1 MTPSINSDMTP
12 ASAQDKPHSFYF
24 YLLAAAGLYIF
35 IQSFSLLSPIL
46 FSFLLIVL
54 VSLAVNPLI
63 SRMRGWA
70 GGRKRATAM
79 LVIGCA
85 LLAVLSAWALYTPLQ
100 NSVSLIGA
108 RLPGYWERLQK
119 PLIRM
124 EKQSVITEAKL
135 QSEVTSEVVQKA
147 TEAGETQ
154 AARLAKTLP
163 PVKPAN
169 QPGFIRASLGEMMQS
184 LIGSFSAVAFNAA
197 QILVVLITVFF
208 GVTFTLMNPRPIFS
222 AIFSAVPER
231 HHALTLVILRRVSE
245 FVPRWAIATLMAML
259 TVGLLVFLLMW
270 PLFGFADALVLGLIA
285 GLFEAVPYVGPTLSA
300 IPALLFALGAGGT
313 TPLWV
318 LLAYF
323 MIQLLENNVIIP
335 LIMAGGMKLNAVA
348 VMFSILFCVALF
360 GVLGVVV
367 AAPMVAI
374 IEILHDELYRKHFL
388 PTVTAAQLDRLAR
401 GALRERP
408 ADGK

>member
-1 MTPSINSDMTP
+1 MTP

-79 LVIGCA
+79 LVITCV
-85 LLAVLSAWALYTPLQ
+85 LLAALAAWALYAPLQ
-100 NSVSLIGA
+100 NSASLIGA
-108 RLPGYWERLQK
+108 RLPSYWERLQK

-154 AARLAKTLP
+154 AARLAKIVP

-169 QPGFIRASLGEMMQS
+169 QPGFIRSSLGEMMQS
-184 LIGSFSAVAFNAA
+184 LIGSFSAMAFNAA

-408 ADGK
+408 VDGK

>member
-1 MTPSINSDMTP
+1 MTEPTPTP
-12 ASAQDKPHSFYF
+12 ASEKEKRHSFYF
-24 YLLAAAGLYIF
+24 YLLAAAGFYIF

-63 SRMRGWA
+63 ARMRGWA
-70 GGRKRATAM
+70 GGRTAATGL
-79 LVIGCA
+79 LVTGIA
-85 LLAVLSAWALYTPLQ
+85 LLIILTAWALYAPLQ
-100 NSVSLIGA
+100 NSAGLIGA

-124 EKQSVITEAKL
+124 EKHAVISEAKM
-135 QSEVTSEVVQKA
+135 QSEVASEVVQKA
-147 TEAGETQ
+147 TEEGDPQIAK
-154 AARLAKTLP
+154 LAKAAP
-163 PVKPAN
+163 PPKPVA
-169 QPGFIRASLGEMMQS
+169 QPSFIRTSLGEMVHS
-184 LIGSFSAVAFNAA
+184 LAGSFSDVAFNVA

-222 AIFSAVPER
+222 AIFAVVPER
-231 HHALTLVILRRVSE
+231 QHERTLVILRRVSE
-245 FVPRWAIATLMAML
+245 FVPRWAMATLLAML
-259 TVGLLVFLLMW
+259 TVGLLVFFLMW

-285 GLFEAVPYVGPTLSA
+285 GIFEAVPYLGPLLSA
-300 IPALLFALGAGGT
+300 VPALLFALGEGGM

-318 LLAYF
+318 VLAYF
-323 MIQLLENNVIIP
+323 AIQLLENNVIIP
-335 LIMAGGMKLNAVA
+335 LIVAGSMKLHPVA

-374 IEILHDELYRKHFL
+374 VEILHEELYRTRFL
-388 PTVTAAQLDRLAR
+388 PSVTDAHLDKLAR
-401 GALRERP
+401 GALREKA
-408 ADGK
+408 ADKK